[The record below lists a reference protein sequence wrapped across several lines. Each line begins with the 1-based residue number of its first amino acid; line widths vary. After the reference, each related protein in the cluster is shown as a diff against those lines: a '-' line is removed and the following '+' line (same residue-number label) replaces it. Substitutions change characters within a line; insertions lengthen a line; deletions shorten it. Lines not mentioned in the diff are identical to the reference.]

1 MYYYLSAEIWCQQ
14 IVVWCWELFFF
25 FLQGSYN
32 RGPFSLGGSWGLMG
46 WSWLVIDTHRSAT
59 DDLTVMAAGCGH
71 CMLVISAGAP
81 IRSLDLSI
89 PDAYRYCGHL
99 SVYCVTA

>member
-1 MYYYLSAEIWCQQ
+1 M
-14 IVVWCWELFFF
+14 
-25 FLQGSYN
+25 
-32 RGPFSLGGSWGLMG
+32 
-46 WSWLVIDTHRSAT
+46 IDTHRPAT

-81 IRSLDLSI
+81 IRSLELSI
-89 PDAYRYCGHL
+89 PDSYRYCGHL

>member
-1 MYYYLSAEIWCQQ
+1 M
-14 IVVWCWELFFF
+14 
-25 FLQGSYN
+25 
-32 RGPFSLGGSWGLMG
+32 
-46 WSWLVIDTHRSAT
+46 VIDTHRPAT

-89 PDAYRYCGHL
+89 PDSYRYCGHL
-99 SVYCVTA
+99 SVYCVTAPNTYREALWYNGNKV